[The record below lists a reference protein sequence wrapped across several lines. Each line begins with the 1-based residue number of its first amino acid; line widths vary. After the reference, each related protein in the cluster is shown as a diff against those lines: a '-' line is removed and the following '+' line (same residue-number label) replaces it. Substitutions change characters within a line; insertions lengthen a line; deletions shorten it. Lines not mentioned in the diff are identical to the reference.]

1 VRALIFGLVGI
12 AALLLLPDL
21 GPGPLNATDPVVR
34 ATVIAV
40 RGEQVEVQLLEGPRA
55 GERLTLP
62 AGDEADTMVALPEAG
77 EEYLVYLPQ
86 PGDATP
92 AALAERYRFVPMLI
106 AAAVVAFAAVAIG
119 GAAGIRSLV
128 ALLFSGLL
136 ILRVTI
142 PLLLTGAPALP
153 VAMGSAITVAATTIL
168 IARGPGRSAAAAIIG
183 MTIALTIAAAA
194 SEGAAALAGL
204 SDIRG
209 AADLYPLIGV
219 LPGIDI
225 AGLSMAAVLI
235 TATALIDDVAVTQ
248 VAAVEQLRLADRR
261 MSDATVTAQA
271 MAVGRAH
278 AGALL
283 NTIVIVWIGG
293 SLPLVAA
300 LTMAGERA
308 DIILSTEV
316 VAAELLRIAAGVI
329 GTIAAIPATTYA
341 AVRLGVGRP

>member
-40 RGEQVEVQLLEGPRA
+40 RSEQVEVQLLEGPRA

-219 LPGIDI
+219 L

>member
-1 VRALIFGLVGI
+1 
-12 AALLLLPDL
+12 
-21 GPGPLNATDPVVR
+21 
-34 ATVIAV
+34 
-40 RGEQVEVQLLEGPRA
+40 
-55 GERLTLP
+55 
-62 AGDEADTMVALPEAG
+62 
-77 EEYLVYLPQ
+77 
-86 PGDATP
+86 
-92 AALAERYRFVPMLI
+92 
-106 AAAVVAFAAVAIG
+106 
-119 GAAGIRSLV
+119 
-128 ALLFSGLL
+128 
-136 ILRVTI
+136 
-142 PLLLTGAPALP
+142 
-153 VAMGSAITVAATTIL
+153 
-168 IARGPGRSAAAAIIG
+168 